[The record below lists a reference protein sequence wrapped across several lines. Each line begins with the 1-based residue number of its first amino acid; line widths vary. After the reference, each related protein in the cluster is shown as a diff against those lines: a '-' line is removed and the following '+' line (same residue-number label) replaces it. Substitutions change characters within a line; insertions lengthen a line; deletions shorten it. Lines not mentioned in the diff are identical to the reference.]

1 MSLTEDGCYWWCHLY
16 SALSLFL
23 SSVNVLCDQCGSFVY
38 GLPQLVFI
46 VAYQA
51 SWIRDCCCGQMKL
64 FCLCDNTLYR
74 CRVLVLSVS
83 RKAAKTWPRHWSRN
97 PFLDLSIHRKM
108 RWPLKLGQEED
119 SRPTGGCKCA
129 FSLQENDDG
138 EQSNMSGTV
147 GSKGLKGFTFSILS
161 QL

>member
-1 MSLTEDGCYWWCHLY
+1 MAVPDDATYIP
-16 SALSLFL
+16 ALSLFL

-38 GLPQLVFI
+38 GLPLLVFI

-51 SWIRDCCCGQMKL
+51 SWIRDVAAVDKWSFSACATTHFIDAASS
-64 FCLCDNTLYR
+64 FCLP
-74 CRVLVLSVS
+74 VS
-83 RKAAKTWPRHWSRN
+83 RKAAKAWPRHWSRN

-129 FSLQENDDG
+129 FSLRENDDG

>member
-1 MSLTEDGCYWWCHLY
+1 MAVADDATYI
-16 SALSLFL
+16 SARSLFL
-23 SSVNVLCDQCGSFVY
+23 SSVNVLRDQCGSFVY

-46 VAYQA
+46 VAYRA
-51 SWIRDCCCGQMKL
+51 SRIRDVAAVDKWSVSARATTHFIDAASS
-64 FCLCDNTLYR
+64 FCLSLLKLLRPDR
-74 CRVLVLSVS
+74 DAEVE
-83 RKAAKTWPRHWSRN
+83 N